1 MGSRGSKRRP
11 GACSGVVRFREGAL
25 AVGISCLALLAT
37 AHAADKPDP
46 ALLEFLGSV
55 DTEDKDWH
63 DYLAHTDIEQV
74 AKRANNA
81 RASPVPAAA
90 PPPVAASTAPKNPP
104 DSAPVPVKPAPV
116 NPP

>member
-1 MGSRGSKRRP
+1 MGSGRSKRRP

-25 AVGISCLALLAT
+25 AVGISCL
-37 AHAADKPDP
+37 

-81 RASPVPAAA
+81 RVSPVPAAS

-104 DSAPVPVKPAPV
+104 DSAAVPAKPTPV